1 MKLRLVLI
9 GLVFLFAG
17 CKDSDVAQFKSLG
30 SRHHIRQFG
39 CDGRVINEWWSTGNV
54 SNEAQSDGWYF
65 EDEKTHKLVEVTGI
79 LVIEQE

>member
-1 MKLRLVLI
+1 MRIGIILVVLA
-9 GLVFLFAG
+9 LLLTG
-17 CKDSDVAQFKSLG
+17 CKDSDVAQLKSLG

-54 SNEAQSDGWYF
+54 SNESQSDGWYF